1 MRNISDIIEQH
12 LKSILQQ
19 SRNGFIEIQRSVL
32 ADQFQCVPSQ
42 INYVIS
48 TRFSVEKGYMV
59 ESKRGG
65 GGYIRIRKVEILGK
79 KNLYHI
85 LMEMISQEISQT
97 AAENIL
103 IRLKEE
109 KLISPREC
117 QIMKAATS
125 REVFPFELPVRD
137 QIRAAIMRAMV
148 TQIFMSNGGE
158 SS

>member
-19 SRNGFIEIQRSVL
+19 SRSGIIEIQRGEL

-65 GGYIRIRKVEILGK
+65 GGYIRIRKVEISGS
-79 KNLYHI
+79 KNFYEL
-85 LMEMISQEISQT
+85 LMEMIGSSINQST
-97 AAENIL
+97 AENIL
-103 IRLKEE
+103 VRLEE
-109 KLISPREC
+109 DGFISAREA
-117 QIMKAATS
+117 QIMKAAIS
-125 REVFPFELPVRD
+125 REVLSFEHGIRD
-137 QIRAAIMRAMV
+137 QLRAAIMRAMI
-148 TQIFMSNGGE
+148 TQIFMHNGGE